1 MDTRL
6 IDLMQQ
12 EKEYGISNH
21 IIRVRAL
28 EREKEIYDTAKT
40 IIPYLANNGPE
51 VASEQAYRGAELLYL
66 MHKENEKKINEFNA

>member
-6 IDLMQQ
+6 IDLMQK

-21 IIRVRAL
+21 TIRVRAL
-28 EREKEIYDTAKT
+28 AREKEIYEIAKT
-40 IIPYLANNGPE
+40 IIPHLANNGPE

-66 MHKENEKKINEFNA
+66 SHKENEKKINEFNV